1 MTLLTNFP
9 LIPRIDRY
17 ASPPIHVLSMA
28 DRKTILLIED
38 HDIVRRYYA
47 ERLRQLLSDSV
58 IIEATTGKTG
68 LDFFQWQT
76 IDCVILDL
84 SLPDMSGF
92 EVLAKL
98 IPVANEPNV
107 PVVVLTA
114 IDNGPLLQ
122 AAESKGAFL
131 ALQKDLTSA
140 DELVTHICRAM
151 SAMPVQRQSTTSR
164 PTQPASA

>member
-1 MTLLTNFP
+1 
-9 LIPRIDRY
+9 
-17 ASPPIHVLSMA
+17 MA
-28 DRKTILLIED
+28 DRTSILLIED
-38 HDIVRRYYA
+38 HDIIRRYYA
-47 ERLRQLLSDSV
+47 DRLRQVLPDSV
-58 IIEATTGKTG
+58 IVEAATGQTG
-68 LDFFQWQT
+68 LNLFERHT

-98 IPVANEPNV
+98 IPVAAQPRV

-122 AAESKGAFL
+122 AAESNGAVA

-140 DELVTHICRAM
+140 DELVTHVRRAM
-151 SAMPVQRQSTTSR
+151 AAIPVNQQSTTSR

>member
-1 MTLLTNFP
+1 
-9 LIPRIDRY
+9 
-17 ASPPIHVLSMA
+17 MA
-28 DRKTILLIED
+28 DRKKILLIED

-47 ERLRQLLSDSV
+47 DRLRQLLSDNV

-68 LDFFQWQT
+68 LDLFEWQT
-76 IDCVILDL
+76 IDCVVLDL

-98 IPVANEPNV
+98 IPATGQPRA

-114 IDNGPLLQ
+114 IDHGPLLE
-122 AAESKGAFL
+122 AAESKGATI

-140 DELVTHICRAM
+140 DELATHIMRAM
-151 SAMPVQRQSTTSR
+151 AAMPLSTNATTAPVELSKLSASSQEASTSEQSVPERNALFNS
-164 PTQPASA
+164 PE

>member
-1 MTLLTNFP
+1 
-9 LIPRIDRY
+9 
-17 ASPPIHVLSMA
+17 MA
-28 DRKTILLIED
+28 DRKSILLIED

-58 IIEATTGKTG
+58 IIEATTGRTG
-68 LDFFQWQT
+68 IDLFQQQT

-92 EVLAKL
+92 EVLADL
-98 IPVANEPNV
+98 VPVAAQPRV
-107 PVVVLTA
+107 PVIILTA

-122 AAESKGAFL
+122 AAETKGAFL

-140 DELVTHICRAM
+140 DELVTHVRRAM
-151 SAMPVQRQSTTSR
+151 TAIPVNRESTASLPTVSTS
-164 PTQPASA
+164 T